1 MLRKPRKIFKSISLF
16 LATVVASMLVPTQVM
31 AAKIN
36 LSHPTIELTE
46 GQSQTVTI
54 TLDEPIICPDMDE
67 TCNVQVSVSSND
79 EDRVSIL
86 NSPVIFPYTDWS
98 HSYTFTITA
107 IDDEI
112 DNGDTTPII
121 TLTTLSNSEY
131 YSNFSPSLS
140 LHILDNDETSVAD
153 VATEDTSTKETTIND
168 AETLANTGEN
178 ATFLTLASLLLITSS
193 SFFSIRL
200 RQ

>member
-1 MLRKPRKIFKSISLF
+1 
-16 LATVVASMLVPTQVM
+16 MLVPTQVL

-36 LSHPTIELTE
+36 LSHPSIELTE
-46 GQSQTVTI
+46 GQSQIVTI

-67 TCNVQVSVSSND
+67 TCDVQVSVSSND
-79 EDRVSIL
+79 EDRVSII
-86 NSPVIFPYTDWS
+86 NSPVIFPYTEWS
-98 HSYTFTITA
+98 HSYTFTIRA

-140 LHILDNDETSVAD
+140 LHILDNDEAPVAD

-178 ATFLTLASLLLITSS
+178 ATILTVASLVLVASS
-193 SFFSIRL
+193 SLFLIRL
-200 RQ
+200 RR